1 MLNISEIISKNNLEN
16 IRKEFQVEVIL
27 FLILQKMDLQ
37 EFQNLQSNIF
47 WMLFRHFFFAR
58 SVCKR
63 CHFVKF
69 AEKVIVQTAEIDFRN
84 SIDDN

>member
-47 WMLFRHFFFAR
+47 WMLFRHFFLPGA
-58 SVCKR
+58 SVKD
-63 CHFVKF
+63 V
-69 AEKVIVQTAEIDFRN
+69 TL
-84 SIDDN
+84 

>member
-37 EFQNLQSNIF
+37 EFQNLQNNIF
-47 WMLFRHFFFAR
+47 WMLFRHFFLPGA
-58 SVCKR
+58 SVKD
-63 CHFVKF
+63 V
-69 AEKVIVQTAEIDFRN
+69 TL
-84 SIDDN
+84 